1 MASLC
6 GKSRFIVPREMGTA
20 DINVRLDAERF
31 LWDFIFYFFPMDIEN
46 WRKKI
51 DELENTLIGL
61 LNRRAEYAVEIGK
74 IKKSQ
79 GLPVLDASREQE
91 ILFRVAQK
99 AEVQKGPLSPESM
112 RRIFQVIMAETRQVE
127 K

>member
-1 MASLC
+1 
-6 GKSRFIVPREMGTA
+6 MGTA

-79 GLPVLDASREQE
+79 GLPVLDASREQD
-91 ILFRVAQK
+91 ILSRVAQK

>member
-1 MASLC
+1 
-6 GKSRFIVPREMGTA
+6 MGTA

-31 LWDFIFYFFPMDIEN
+31 LWNFIFYFFPMDIEN

-51 DELENTLIGL
+51 YELENTLSGL
-61 LNRRAEYAVEIGK
+61 LKRRAEYAVEIGK

-91 ILFRVAQK
+91 ILSRVAQK